1 MLHNL
6 STHTL
11 QVINGLCLALH
22 YLQLPLYHPAFF
34 VLVAG
39 INLAVAVASPRRL
52 SSSNGSSSEYYA
64 VPLMHM
70 HDVAPLVKAVKMMQH
85 VRRKKE
91 VRAVTLFDVTLVN
104 VLRFERFTL
113 MNMKD

>member
-1 MLHNL
+1 
-6 STHTL
+6 L

-52 SSSNGSSSEYYA
+52 RSSNGSSHGSEYYA
-64 VPLMHM
+64 VPLMHV

-91 VRAVTLFDVTLVN
+91 VCAVTLAN
-104 VLRFERFTL
+104 VSL
-113 MNMKD
+113 